1 MRTLSRAWRST
12 SWDHT
17 DPATRRLP
25 SLLIVIGIAVL
36 SSSCADTGGNAA
48 PGQVAESSELTRSSP
63 TPTPNTETTSLD
75 GASELATTAATTTTT
90 NFSLDAITAS
100 VYPVGQEWRERVP
113 VENELDEMSAVAYN
127 AWQRRIS
134 ACMSDR
140 GFTRAPRV
148 YFDEKRTEFFRAVNP
163 LNESVAQLFG
173 YHAPDLPPPPVTAD
187 DDEESLEYLE
197 ALDGTDTDQSTG
209 CGAVTKPA
217 VYDLVEP
224 VAADAQALLNDL
236 DARIDGYWSSDL
248 ARSTLAEWTSC
259 MNTQGFSA
267 ESPEELAVRFAGA
280 DEVSTEEL
288 QVRLTDLDC
297 DREVGLTQQ
306 RSTWESD
313 RVDEWASDTAAA
325 WADLEPRI
333 AQVIAEITAL
343 ADE

>member
-1 MRTLSRAWRST
+1 MEAR
-12 SWDHT
+12 
-17 DPATRRLP
+17 TRRLLSVP
-25 SLLIVIGIAVL
+25 IAIGIAVL
-36 SSSCADTGGNAA
+36 VLQLCRRRRK
-48 PGQVAESSELTRSSP
+48 PG
-63 TPTPNTETTSLD
+63 
-75 GASELATTAATTTTT
+75 
-90 NFSLDAITAS
+90 
-100 VYPVGQEWRERVP
+100 
-113 VENELDEMSAVAYN
+113 
-127 AWQRRIS
+127 
-134 ACMSDR
+134 
-140 GFTRAPRV
+140 TRAGDRV
-148 YFDEKRTEFFRAVNP
+148 IGADAVVTNANANAEHVEHGDHLPSRSIRA
-163 LNESVAQLFG
+163 SDDRHQQLL
-173 YHAPDLPPPPVTAD
+173 APPPVAAD
-187 DDEESLEYLE
+187 DDEESPEYLE

-280 DEVSTEEL
+280 DDVSTEEL

-333 AQVIAEITAL
+333 AQVSAEITAL